1 MTDASS
7 YLKPVSLAAAARL
20 AFLVAAFS
28 GFTATALGALAAHAL
43 KARLPVAALGWIE
56 TGVRY
61 QFFHTAALLA
71 AALWLHLGASTLVA
85 WSSWAFML
93 GIVLFS
99 GSLYLMA
106 FTGFRGIAVL
116 TPLGGIALLAGWGLM
131 FTAAWQM
138 GVR

>member
-1 MTDASS
+1 MSIS
-7 YLKPVSLAAAARL
+7 AAARL
-20 AFLVAAFS
+20 AFLFAAAS
-28 GFTATALGALAAHAL
+28 GFTATALGAFAAHAL
-43 KARLPVAALGWIE
+43 KARLPEAALGWVE

-71 AALWLHLGASTLVA
+71 AAMWLLYGAPSLVV

-106 FTGFRGIAVL
+106 FTGFRGVAFL
-116 TPLGGIALLAGWGLM
+116 TPVGGIAFLIGWALLFA
-131 FTAAWQM
+131 AAWQA